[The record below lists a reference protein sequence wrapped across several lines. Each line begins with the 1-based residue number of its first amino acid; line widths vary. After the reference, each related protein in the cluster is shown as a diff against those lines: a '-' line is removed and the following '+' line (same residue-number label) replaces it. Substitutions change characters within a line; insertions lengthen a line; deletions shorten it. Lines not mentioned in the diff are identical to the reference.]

1 MRHNN
6 FMNEL
11 SINTYYFLSAFL
23 IAILLAGC
31 GGTQTQ
37 AVQKNVQPTQINK
50 TSASQD
56 ISVQVLEYALIKS
69 IEKLPFGGQQFQI
82 TNNKISNNQQ
92 VLGPPDNEVWAKD
105 GHQFVV
111 LSVNIATQNERE
123 WIEIVTSAQLVEQN
137 GKSKY
142 ADLWY
147 FNGAFRPRTLLTF
160 GLSGFNPGQQT
171 KLAFH
176 MQDPLPPK
184 LKVKIQNREMGF
196 LEDM

>member
-1 MRHNN
+1 MKQNGFMKEFRINANN
-6 FMNEL
+6 L
-11 SINTYYFLSAFL
+11 LSAFL
-23 IAILLAGC
+23 IAVLLTGC

-37 AVQKNVQPTQINK
+37 PTQKNTQPTQTKK
-50 TSASQD
+50 TSTSQD
-56 ISVQVLEYALIKS
+56 IPVQILEYSLIKS
-69 IEKLPFGGQQFQI
+69 TEKLPFGGQQFQI

-111 LSVNIATQNERE
+111 LSVNIDTQNERE
-123 WIEIVTSAQLVEQN
+123 WINIVTSAQLVDQD

-142 ADLWY
+142 ANLWY
-147 FNGAFRPRTLLTF
+147 FNGAFRPYTLLTF

-184 LKVKIQNREMGF
+184 LKVKIQNREIGF